1 MKILYSC
8 FLLVITTITGSPLF
22 AQNIDHWETV
32 VYNNEVW
39 TYTLGDSEPPAN
51 WNEISFNANGWSTG
65 AGGIGYGDD
74 DDNTEISSTLSL
86 YMRRVFDF
94 SDLSKIE
101 MILMHADYDD
111 AFVAYLNG
119 VEIARRFIG
128 STGLNPTHDQSA
140 DGFHEASMPSGGSPD
155 VLLIDKNIFDAVAVE
170 GQNVLAIQVH
180 NENVNSS
187 DMSSNFWLS
196 VALNDASSIYGPTP
210 DWFFS
215 PFFSSNIP
223 LVFIE
228 TLETDEIYDEPKVPA
243 HMGIIDNGPGNLNNY
258 NDSYNGYDGFISI
271 EIRGASSQSFPKK
284 NYGFETQDAAGEN
297 NNVSLLGMPEENDWI
312 LHGPFPDK
320 SLMRNVLAYHMGRLT
335 GRYAPRTRHCELI
348 INGDYRGVYVL
359 TERIKRDANRVDIAK
374 LKPEDISGDEL
385 TGGYI
390 LQIDR
395 DDDSTDEDGW
405 YSEYPDYKFFAYN
418 YPDYDDIMPEQAAYI
433 RNYMDSFE
441 DAMDASNYLQTYRDY
456 VNVSSWVDYFLVTEV
471 GKHIDAF
478 KLSFY
483 MHKKKESNGGKIHF
497 GPLWDF
503 NLGFGNFDFAC
514 PPDPEGWSYLF
525 GDDCSPWLPFWSKKM
540 TDIPQV
546 SHQINCRWDELRSG
560 PLRTDSLI
568 QFIDEQ
574 VAILEA
580 PSTRNFERWNILGEY
595 VWPNSYIGNTYEEE
609 VSFLKAWL
617 IQRLDWMDNN
627 MIGDCAQYEPTNT
640 AELTAGFKVY
650 PNPASSHLVVESF
663 GLEGIDA
670 TFELVGLLGE
680 SIKRFD
686 LIDGE
691 KLLSLDAIPTGI
703 YFYRIIEKGSTLKS
717 GKINIID

>member
-119 VEIARRFIG
+119 VEVARRFIG

-312 LHGPFPDK
+312 L
-320 SLMRNVLAYHMGRLT
+320 S
-335 GRYAPRTRHCELI
+335 
-348 INGDYRGVYVL
+348 
-359 TERIKRDANRVDIAK
+359 
-374 LKPEDISGDEL
+374 
-385 TGGYI
+385 
-390 LQIDR
+390 
-395 DDDSTDEDGW
+395 
-405 YSEYPDYKFFAYN
+405 
-418 YPDYDDIMPEQAAYI
+418 
-433 RNYMDSFE
+433 
-441 DAMDASNYLQTYRDY
+441 
-456 VNVSSWVDYFLVTEV
+456 
-471 GKHIDAF
+471 
-478 KLSFY
+478 
-483 MHKKKESNGGKIHF
+483 
-497 GPLWDF
+497 
-503 NLGFGNFDFAC
+503 
-514 PPDPEGWSYLF
+514 
-525 GDDCSPWLPFWSKKM
+525 
-540 TDIPQV
+540 
-546 SHQINCRWDELRSG
+546 
-560 PLRTDSLI
+560 
-568 QFIDEQ
+568 
-574 VAILEA
+574 
-580 PSTRNFERWNILGEY
+580 
-595 VWPNSYIGNTYEEE
+595 
-609 VSFLKAWL
+609 
-617 IQRLDWMDNN
+617 
-627 MIGDCAQYEPTNT
+627 
-640 AELTAGFKVY
+640 
-650 PNPASSHLVVESF
+650 
-663 GLEGIDA
+663 
-670 TFELVGLLGE
+670 
-680 SIKRFD
+680 
-686 LIDGE
+686 
-691 KLLSLDAIPTGI
+691 
-703 YFYRIIEKGSTLKS
+703 
-717 GKINIID
+717 